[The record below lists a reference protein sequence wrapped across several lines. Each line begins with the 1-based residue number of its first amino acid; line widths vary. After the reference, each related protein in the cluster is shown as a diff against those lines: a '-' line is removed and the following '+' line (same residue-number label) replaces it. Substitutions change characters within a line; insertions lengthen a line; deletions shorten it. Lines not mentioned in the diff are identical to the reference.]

1 MRRFWDNTRDEE
13 NSEEETRTTDGNLEC
28 EEQIMDDI
36 ERFGRVRTSLM
47 KNLRQTFGD
56 ETANRA
62 LWRVR
67 KRKTNGYLQEN
78 SWNSHSNSLQGIVQ
92 SVLQSLS
99 LGTSKDHQNSAY
111 RD

>member
-1 MRRFWDNTRDEE
+1 MRKFWNNTR
-13 NSEEETRTTDGNLEC
+13 EEESLEEDTRVIDGALDC
-28 EEQIMDDI
+28 EEQIIEDI

-47 KNLRQTFGD
+47 KSLRKRFGNS
-56 ETANRA
+56 TANRA

-78 SWNSHSNSLQGIVQ
+78 DWNSHSNSLQGIVQ

-99 LGTSKDHQNSAY
+99 PDTSKDHQTSAY